1 MGPVQVKIREQLEQ
15 MPRADSWRVRGNV
28 RDIFDKHNVEQP
40 HQSTLDPNDMIGRRI
55 VLIKIAMML
64 ECGVMYDD

>member
-1 MGPVQVKIREQLEQ
+1 MFVNKNESDV
-15 MPRADSWRVRGNV
+15 
-28 RDIFDKHNVEQP
+28 FDKHHVDQP
-40 HQSTLDPNDMIGRRI
+40 HYSALDPNDMIGRRV